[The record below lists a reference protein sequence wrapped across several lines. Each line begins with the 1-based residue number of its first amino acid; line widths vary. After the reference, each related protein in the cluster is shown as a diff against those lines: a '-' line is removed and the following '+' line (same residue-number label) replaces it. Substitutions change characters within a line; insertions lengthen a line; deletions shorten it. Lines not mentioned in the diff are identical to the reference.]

1 MHDDPL
7 SPRNVACAFAV
18 FGLGT
23 MMIAPEPNWSTVGTG
38 LFCLVAFGTLSLVPT
53 RRSALRRS
61 GSGKVRHR
69 VAQAVEI
76 PAPPPILALEAPA
89 PRDLNAPHPAGF
101 RGTRTRRGGSR
112 G

>member
-53 RRSALRRS
+53 RRSALRRTR
-61 GSGKVRHR
+61 SGKARHR

-76 PAPPPILALEAPA
+76 PAPPSVLALEAPV
-89 PRDLNAPHPAGF
+89 PRDLNAPHPAVF
-101 RGTRTRRGGSR
+101 RGLRNRRSGSR